1 MTTCPPPAQVSART
15 DVLKPR
21 YSVTGHK
28 DAYEV
33 RVELPGARK
42 DSMRVNL
49 DQNVLTIQ
57 AERKPI
63 AGEGWKTLR
72 RELRELNYAL
82 RLKLNAP
89 VNDAALT
96 AKFEDGVLVLNLPVK
111 ETAKPRTIAV
121 Q

>member
-1 MTTCPPPAQVSART
+1 MTTCTPPTQASDRA

-21 YSVTGHK
+21 YNVTGNK
-28 DAYEV
+28 DSYQV
-33 RVELPGARK
+33 RVEIPGARK
-42 DSMRVNL
+42 DSIRVNL

-63 AGEGWKTLR
+63 AGEGWKTLH
-72 RELRELNYAL
+72 RELREFGYGL
-82 RLKLNAP
+82 RPKLNAP
-89 VNDAALT
+89 VNDAALS
-96 AKFEDGVLVLNLPVK
+96 ARFEDGVLLLDLPVK

>member
-1 MTTCPPPAQVSART
+1 MTTCTPPTQVSDRT

-21 YSVTGHK
+21 YDVTGNK
-28 DAYEV
+28 DSYQV
-33 RVELPGARK
+33 RVEIPGARK
-42 DSMRVNL
+42 DSIRVNL

-63 AGEGWKTLR
+63 AGEGWKTLH
-72 RELRELNYAL
+72 RELREFGYAL

-96 AKFEDGVLVLNLPVK
+96 AKFEDGVLLLDLPVK

>member
-1 MTTCPPPAQVSART
+1 MTTCTPPTQAPETAN
-15 DVLKPR
+15 VLKPR
-21 YSVTGHK
+21 YNVTGNK
-28 DAYEV
+28 ESYEV
-33 RVELPGARK
+33 RVELPGAPK
-42 DSMRVNL
+42 DSIRVNH
-49 DQNVLTIQ
+49 DPDVLTIQ

-63 AGEGWKTLR
+63 AADGWKTLH
-72 RELRELNYAL
+72 RELREFGYAL

-96 AKFEDGVLVLNLPVK
+96 AKFEDGVLLLDLPVK

>member
-1 MTTCPPPAQVSART
+1 MTTCTPPTQASDRA

-21 YSVTGHK
+21 YAVTGNK
-28 DAYEV
+28 DSYQV

-42 DSMRVNL
+42 DSIRVNL

-63 AGEGWKTLR
+63 AGEGWKTLH
-72 RELRELNYAL
+72 RELREFGYGL

-89 VNDAALT
+89 VNDAALS
-96 AKFEDGVLVLNLPVK
+96 AKFEDGVLLLNLPVK

>member
-1 MTTCPPPAQVSART
+1 MTTCTPPTQAPETAN
-15 DVLKPR
+15 VLKPR
-21 YSVTGHK
+21 YNVTGNK
-28 DAYEV
+28 ESYEV

-42 DSMRVNL
+42 DSIRVNL
-49 DQNVLTIQ
+49 DQDVLTIQ

-63 AGEGWKTLR
+63 AADGWKTLH
-72 RELRELNYAL
+72 RELREFGYAL

-96 AKFEDGVLVLNLPVK
+96 AKFEDGVLLLDLPVK